1 LGVTKFR
8 MTHDDT
14 KIEHGTEKKIVLEDV
29 SRWCFPIPTPL
40 SRSPSVSFVFL
51 RSKFGLPR
59 TPLSGFGLRTY
70 QPVKKQN
77 SGAWRVTPETLVVSL
92 IVNILSIDEDFAG
105 RIETMWIPETY
116 IHLVIPCPF
125 LGKLSTNLGCSTYC
139 ISHHQPDLGP
149 VSRRFAVTMC
159 GGKGVDDCGCIHILY
174 VLEVSWSIDSWW

>member
-1 LGVTKFR
+1 MFSHPYTPQQITQCFFCIPEVKSWPSKNTTK
-8 MTHDDT
+8 
-14 KIEHGTEKKIVLEDV
+14 
-29 SRWCFPIPTPL
+29 W
-40 SRSPSVSFVFL
+40 
-51 RSKFGLPR
+51 
-59 TPLSGFGLRTY
+59 Y

-174 VLEVSWSIDSWW
+174 VLEVS